1 MSNEYGIDFKNL
13 KCSKLKEL
21 CISKNGIQTGPF
33 GSQLHNEDY
42 VEIGTP
48 IITVE
53 HLGENFIFHENTP
66 KVSKEDAERLN
77 KYTMQQGDIIFSRV
91 GSVDRRAI
99 VSEKETGWLFSGRCL
114 RVRPNPECLDSEY
127 LSYFFGLSG
136 FKSYIR
142 NIAVGA
148 TMPSIN
154 TKILSEVPIYYPELP
169 VQKQIAGHL
178 KALDDKIRLNTQ
190 TNRTL
195 EHIAQALFKSWFIDF
210 DPVKAKAAVLAEGGS
225 PQAAERAAMRAI
237 SGKNDAELDE
247 MQQTQAEAYRQ
258 LAVTAALFPYEIE
271 NSELGEIPKGWDI
284 RALDQIAYYQN
295 GLALQKFRPE
305 NEADFLPVVKI
316 AQLKQGYA
324 DNTEKASPNINPK
337 CIIDNGDI
345 VFSWSGSLVVDI
357 WCGGRAALN
366 QHLFKVTSQ
375 NYPKWFYYLYTRHH
389 LAEFQR
395 IAADKAVTMGHI
407 KREHLA
413 QAKCVVPQDDFFHVV
428 SIFENLLEE
437 IINQRLE
444 NSTLSETRDTLLPQ
458 LLSGS
463 LPLPDE
469 AV

>member
-1 MSNEYGIDFKNL
+1 MNMIKNEKLKNL
-13 KCSKLKEL
+13 
-21 CISKNGIQTGPF
+21 CIKI
-33 GSQLHNEDY
+33 GS
-42 VEIGTP
+42 GS
-48 IITVE
+48 
-53 HLGENFIFHENTP
+53 TP
-66 KVSKEDAERLN
+66 KGGNSVYLESGNFSLIRSQNIHNNGFNIQGLAYISDSDAERLKGVSVELDDVLIN
-77 KYTMQQGDIIFSRV
+77 ITGDSVARV
-91 GSVDRRAI
+91 SSPPVEILPARVNQHVAI
-99 VSEKETGWLFSGRCL
+99 L
-114 RVRPNPECLDSEY
+114 RTDKSKLDSQY
-127 LSYFFGLSG
+127 LKYYLIQKDTQEHLLSLA
-136 FKSYIR
+136 S
-142 NIAVGA
+142 AGA
-148 TMPSIN
+148 TRN
-154 TKILSEVPIYYPELP
+154 ALTKSMLEDLKIPLVDLQ
-169 VQKQIAGHL
+169 VQKQIAGYL
-178 KALDDKIRLNTQ
+178 KTLDDKIRLNTQ
-190 TNRTL
+190 TNQTL

-225 PQAAERAAMRAI
+225 PQAAERAAMCAI

-258 LAVTAALFPYEIE
+258 LAATAALFPCEME
-271 NSELGEIPKGWDI
+271 DSELGEIPKGWNI
-284 RALDQIAYYQN
+284 RALDQIAHYQN

-316 AQLKQGYA
+316 AQIKQGYA

-389 LAEFQR
+389 LTEFQR

-413 QAKCVVPQDDFFHVV
+413 QAKCVVPQDHFFHVV

-444 NSTLSETRDTLLPQ
+444 NSTLSETRDALLPQ